1 MGGAKFEV
9 DEDSLA
15 NWIKAQTI
23 DFFCVLKKPTTVM
36 AAELLAGDR
45 ADILLDCLQDLGYAS
60 MLGTRLDAV
69 SPSHRLPSPTL
80 LYL

>member
-1 MGGAKFEV
+1 MKTQ
-9 DEDSLA
+9 LA
-15 NWIKAQTI
+15 IELDPWTRPKQLI
-23 DFFCVLKKPTTVM
+23 FFCVLKKPTTVM